1 MKHLSVFLPF
11 HNEEGNIEAAVKAV
25 LGALWQIPEIE
36 EFEVIIVDDG
46 STDRTKEIALEIV
59 RENAQVRLVSHDTN
73 RGYGAAI
80 MSGFNDAR
88 FEYVFFTDGDLQF
101 DISELRD
108 FLPWVPE
115 YGAVIGYRVKRQDN
129 LQRRIN
135 TFLWNRFIRA
145 MFGLKVRDIDCAFKL
160 FKTDL
165 VADLPMIS
173 GGAMFSAELL
183 IRLKKSGVRFKEIP
197 VTHLSRLHGSSS
209 GAKPHVIMK
218 AFRECAKVRRDLR
231 RALQS
236 S

>member
-25 LGALWQIPEIE
+25 LGALWQIL
-36 EFEVIIVDDG
+36 DDG

-183 IRLKKSGVRFKEIP
+183 MRQSTSRFTTSITKLIDIRQD
-197 VTHLSRLHGSSS
+197 
-209 GAKPHVIMK
+209 
-218 AFRECAKVRRDLR
+218 DLV
-231 RALQS
+231 S
-236 S
+236 E